1 MVGGDPKLS
10 GDGRGVSARG
20 LKPTGGQRRGTT
32 VLRRRVLYATAV
44 DATEQVTAR
53 RRQE

>member
-1 MVGGDPKLS
+1 M
-10 GDGRGVSARG
+10 SAPA
-20 LKPTGGQRRGTT
+20 LKATGGLLEQQRRGTT
-32 VLRRRVLYATAV
+32 VLRRRVLYATVV